1 MSVRL
6 WIKWLWV
13 RILLLSL
20 KLQIWRLVQE
30 RSSLIFRQTVKC
42 RFTLKLVRDITTYR
56 QIDKKK
62 ILRPPGWRF
71 FPPPTFP
78 ETRVFFLA
86 LGRMQ
91 EIRGSNSPVVTGIRD
106 SNKSRARH
114 HRSLKP
120 GSKIKYLNI
129 SFSMQNNL

>member
-42 RFTLKLVRDITTYR
+42 RFTLKLVRDITTYS

-71 FPPPTFP
+71 FSPPIFP